1 MNPETLAFVAED
13 LRMSRLEVLLR
24 ERQGD
29 QRVLDSIAAAESW
42 AATGLRFEKP
52 LRTEERR
59 ALTSD
64 MLGKPKRGTKKK
76 TPANPNRVWMKR
88 GY

>member
-1 MNPETLAFVAED
+1 MNPETLALVAED

-24 ERQGD
+24 QRRGD
-29 QRVLDSIAAAESW
+29 RRVLNAIAEADSW

-52 LRTEERR
+52 LMAEERR
-59 ALTSD
+59 TLSPD
-64 MLGKPKRGTKKK
+64 MLGKPKRGTRKKA
-76 TPANPNRVWMKR
+76 PANPNRVWMKR